1 MKSGIA
7 QPKSEKDG
15 EEEVDGKEK
24 GEQKSQGR
32 NFYFCANI
40 LKFRRIRNTSKPLCE
55 IRKETRIRPSYSRQ
69 LVHSKEAHH

>member
-24 GEQKSQGR
+24 GAEITR
-32 NFYFCANI
+32 EEFLF
-40 LKFRRIRNTSKPLCE
+40 LLC
-55 IRKETRIRPSYSRQ
+55 
-69 LVHSKEAHH
+69 